1 MVGKRKN
8 EDAPPLPTEAQ
19 PSGSGAVVVPEHEMS
34 LTFGER
40 LKADAAGEQVAPG
53 VHDDGIAPELAH
65 TEDDTALAE
74 EGGEPMVSYLG
85 EFGMREI
92 TAEQWQSAG
101 VQGMPTVRWE
111 RRSGHKVPRSVF
123 TDQALQVLRQDG
135 GFRVP

>member
-1 MVGKRKN
+1 MVSKRPPR
-8 EDAPPLPTEAQ
+8 DAPALPTDAQ
-19 PSGSGAVVVPEHEMS
+19 PAGTGAVPGTAAPEP
-34 LTFGER
+34 TFGER

-65 TEDDTALAE
+65 TEGDTALAE
-74 EGGEPMVSYLG
+74 EGGEPMVEYLG

-92 TAEQWQSAG
+92 TAEQWDSAG

-111 RRSGHKVPRSVF
+111 RRTGHKVPRSVF

-135 GFRVP
+135 GFKVP